1 MASEKQMVA
10 NRKNAERSTGPK
22 TGAGRRAIA
31 GNAVKHGLLSRHV
44 LLPGDDMAAFE
55 ALRRGMLEA
64 LKPVGELE
72 DVLVDRVVHG
82 LWRLQRLGLVETGLL
97 LAARCDLEA
106 EQATAEAQRCT
117 RNDMAEMFTTLPHG
131 DVTVIDEAAH
141 AAALER
147 GRQAAVRKEG
157 DIPML
162 GRAFLAHEGTFA
174 ALSRYESNIERGAY
188 KALHELQR
196 LQAARSGQ
204 AVPLPVAA
212 DVDITLAVE
221 GDVTSDPAKQS
232 QSGGN

>member
-22 TGAGRRAIA
+22 TGAGKRAIA
-31 GNAVKHGLLSRHV
+31 GNAVKHGLLSGHV
-44 LLPGDDMAAFE
+44 LLPGDDVAAFE
-55 ALRRGMLEA
+55 ALREGMWEA
-64 LKPVGELE
+64 LKPTGELE
-72 DVLVDRVVHG
+72 GVLADRIVHG

-106 EQATAEAQRCT
+106 EKATAEAQRYT
-117 RNDMAEMFTTLPHG
+117 RSDMAEMFNTIPHG
-131 DVTVIDEAAH
+131 DVTVTDEAAH

-147 GRQAAVRKEG
+147 GRQAAARKED

-162 GRAFLAHEGTFA
+162 GRAFLANEGTFA
-174 ALSRYESNIERGAY
+174 ALSRYESNIERGLY

-204 AVPLPVAA
+204 AVPPPVAA
-212 DVDITLAVE
+212 DIDIALGVGVA
-221 GDVTSDPAKQS
+221 DDSAKQS
-232 QSGGN
+232 QSGEA